1 MMWMRRCIALS
12 LCTAG
17 SVAAWHAHAQADMR
31 KLESAY
37 IFNFTQFTQWPADR
51 MHNGEL
57 RVCASA
63 RSSMREALA
72 ALEGRTVGARVWRF
86 IALAEKR
93 LADCDV
99 LVLDDGD
106 NTNAAIRDALASDDA
121 LLVVAGVGAT
131 PPGEPVVVL
140 IAQDDHLRF
149 DINNTEALR
158 RKLVLSSKLLR
169 LARRLK

>member
-12 LCTAG
+12 LCAAG
-17 SVAAWHAHAQADMR
+17 SVAAWHAHAQADMH

-37 IFNFTQFTQWPADR
+37 IFNFTQFTQWPAER
-51 MHNGEL
+51 MRNGEL

-72 ALEGRTVGARVWRF
+72 ALNGRAVGSRVWRF
-86 IALAEKR
+86 ITLAEKR
-93 LADCDV
+93 FADCDV
-99 LVLDDGD
+99 LALDDGD
-106 NTNAAIRDALASDDA
+106 NANAEIRDALASDDA
-121 LLVVAGVGAT
+121 LLVVAGVGAS
-131 PPGEPVVVL
+131 PPGEPVVAL

-149 DINNTEALR
+149 DINNAEAVR